1 MPAALPLPVPTP
13 PLVSD
18 GAVDMRPP
26 LDFETV
32 YRDNFAFVWR
42 SLRRLGVAGGE
53 LDDAAQEVF
62 LVVHRRLE
70 DFDHRVALRSWLF
83 GIAHK
88 IHLSHRRKTRRGGE
102 HDLLSNDLA
111 ADSNSPQEH
120 AENGEDLRFLE
131 RFLASIEDPQRSVFI
146 LAELEQMSAP
156 EIEDALG
163 MKLNTVYSRLRLA
176 RAAFRNAVELRQARK
191 P

>member
-1 MPAALPLPVPTP
+1 L
-13 PLVSD
+13 
-18 GAVDMRPP
+18 

-32 YRDNFAFVWR
+32 YRDQFAFVWR

-62 LVVHRRLE
+62 LVVHRRLN

-88 IHLSHRRKTRRGGE
+88 IYLRHRRMTRRRGE
-102 HDLLSNDLA
+102 FDLLSNDLA
-111 ADSNSPQEH
+111 SDAKTPQERT
-120 AENGEDLRFLE
+120 ENGEALRFLE
-131 RFLASIEDPQRSVFI
+131 RFLASLEDSQRSVFI
-146 LAELEQMSAP
+146 LAELEQMTAP

-163 MKLNTVYSRLRLA
+163 VRLNTVYSRLRLA